1 MSRFLVIHSDD
12 PSLGRGSRGQTLAN
26 FLRCFAGYRNVRELA
41 SSELSRRRSE
51 TAECV
56 FIGVP
61 TRLKPEQLSL
71 LRASQIILF
80 DYTDA
85 PDTTWEHQIHPSCFP

>member
-12 PSLGRGSRGQTLAN
+12 PSLGRGSRGQTLAS

-56 FIGVP
+56 LYRSPHSFKAGA
-61 TRLKPEQLSL
+61 TES
-71 LRASQIILF
+71 A
-80 DYTDA
+80 
-85 PDTTWEHQIHPSCFP
+85 